1 MANYPD
7 NKKDDTD
14 FEDVYAGPEFFGV
27 DDEPKDGLHGEEK
40 KEKKPEPPQDEFVC
54 VYAGPEYF
62 GVKEEDPDT
71 AIEVEPEEDPAAP
84 EPEDEPEQPE
94 EKPEEKAEDEAKI
107 EEQRRALNAAN
118 LKQFEAVY
126 AGPQYYQNQYMMAYA
141 GPQQMNNGGRSL
153 GFMSIMSDPNMMN
166 QQQQNPPEPQKK
178 ICDKCGAEMP
188 KNANFCGKC
197 GNKLSVVC
205 PGCGAHNPPNSKF
218 CTECGTLLK

>member
-71 AIEVEPEEDPAAP
+71 EVEVEPEEDPAAP
-84 EPEDEPEQPE
+84 EPVDEPEQQSGHRYGISFPVRIQTI
-94 EKPEEKAEDEAKI
+94 KQKLPADQFFKD
-107 EEQRRALNAAN
+107 RRADNRVNIQQEPLIF
-118 LKQFEAVY
+118 QPFE
-126 AGPQYYQNQYMMAYA
+126 Q
-141 GPQQMNNGGRSL
+141 
-153 GFMSIMSDPNMMN
+153 
-166 QQQQNPPEPQKK
+166 
-178 ICDKCGAEMP
+178 
-188 KNANFCGKC
+188 
-197 GNKLSVVC
+197 
-205 PGCGAHNPPNSKF
+205 
-218 CTECGTLLK
+218 LLD